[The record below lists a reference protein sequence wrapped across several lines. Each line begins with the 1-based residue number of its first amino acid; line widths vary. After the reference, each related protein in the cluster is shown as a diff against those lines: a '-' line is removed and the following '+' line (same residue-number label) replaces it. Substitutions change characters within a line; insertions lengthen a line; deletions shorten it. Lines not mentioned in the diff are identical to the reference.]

1 MIGDSDVFYDIK
13 KAAERIRLLRK
24 RSGYTQEML
33 AQMLNIDRSYY
44 SRIESS
50 KSSCSVELF
59 VHISEIFGVSL
70 DYLVLGKYTGNLL
83 NDTERLLAKSEIE
96 KLMTCLDCLREKL

>member
-1 MIGDSDVFYDIK
+1 MNYDIK
-13 KAAERIRLLRK
+13 QSGERIRQLRK
-24 RSGYTQEML
+24 QNSYTQEML

-59 VHISEIFGVSL
+59 VHIAELFGVSL
-70 DYLVLGKYTGNLL
+70 DYLILGKYNGDLL
-83 NDTERLLAKSEIE
+83 NDTERLLATKEIE
-96 KLMTCLDCLREKL
+96 ELVAHLESFKGKL

>member
-1 MIGDSDVFYDIK
+1 MAYDIK
-13 KAAERIRLLRK
+13 ESGNRIRQLR
-24 RSGYTQEML
+24 RQSGYTQEIL

-59 VHISEIFGVSL
+59 VHISEVFGVSL
-70 DYLVLGKYTGNLL
+70 DYLILGKYNGDPL
-83 NDTERLLAKSEIE
+83 NETERLLAKAEIE
-96 KLMTCLDCLREKL
+96 KLVIHLECFKGKL